1 MQLIAAIGGLTVLA
15 STSVMAQP
23 LIFDRAPQASN
34 PPLQIHNLTIE
45 DDEAANTTFTFSA
58 YNPDPLTN
66 VTANCTGTWPHG
78 SSDFPDGDSAVRF
91 LPCDFF
97 SQHAYELTAPV
108 RQFNFCMAF

>member
-78 SSDFPDGDSAVRF
+78 SSDFPDGDSAVR
-91 LPCDFF
+91 PPSCNAF
-97 SQHAYELTAPV
+97 SQCAY
-108 RQFNFCMAF
+108 Q